1 VSSSDRAVGPEHE
14 HEHEQAQRTSH
25 TVLDLAAARRWA
37 VTARALLA
45 QAKDRIDA
53 LNVFP
58 VPDGDTGTNLFLTV
72 DGSLDFVRSQHE
84 VSGAPLRLE
93 QGLGLLARGMLL
105 SARGNSGV
113 ILSQLARGMSE
124 AVEQGGCGPD
134 EVGPAALADAF
145 ERAADLAWAGV
156 SRPVEGT
163 ILSVATAAAAGARE
177 AVLPQATTYDVS
189 LAALEAARSALAQ
202 TTEQLP
208 RLAAAGVVDAGGAG
222 LVLVIEALENV
233 LSGRPH
239 EGMPALAQWW
249 EQHAPSSA
257 TAAPAPSPGGPC
269 RSVDGSAGG
278 DADGDY
284 DGDYEVMYL
293 LEQSDPERAH
303 HLRAQLVRIGSSVLV
318 VGGPTQWR
326 IHVHL
331 DEPAPAVEAGS
342 LAGRVEQV
350 RISALTRHA
359 EEAGESD
366 QSADD
371 RPGATAQR
379 QPLLTSSSA
388 RAASVAELGVV
399 ACAPGDGVGA
409 VLARAGAEV
418 VHSSAGRRASTGQL
432 LGAVRAVPAR
442 RVVVLPN
449 DPDTILAAEAAA
461 RAAADEGL
469 QVRVLPTRA
478 VVQGLAAMAVC
489 DVTADVE
496 EMLVTMADA
505 ASAVTYGALTV
516 AGNDGST
523 PAGPCRAGQWL
534 GLVGGEIVGVHDRLR
549 DAGKQVL
556 GALEK
561 GVAGS
566 PELLTVVAGKGVEP
580 TDLDTVVARWSRR
593 RDDLEVQRIDGGQPT
608 YQWLLGLE

>member
-1 VSSSDRAVGPEHE
+1 MSSPDRAVGR
-14 HEHEQAQRTSH
+14 EQAQRTRA

-45 QAKDRIDA
+45 QARDRIDA

-124 AVEQGGCGPD
+124 AVEQGGSGPD

-163 ILSVATAAAAGARE
+163 ILSVATAAAVGARE
-177 AVLPQATTYDVS
+177 AVLPGATAYDVS

-202 TTEQLP
+202 TTAQLP

-249 EQHAPSSA
+249 EQHAPSGGSSA
-257 TAAPAPSPGGPC
+257 QAPSPGRPC
-269 RSVDGSAGG
+269 DSPGG
-278 DADGDY
+278 EG

-303 HLRAQLVRIGSSVLV
+303 HLRAQLVRTGSSVLV

-331 DEPAPAVEAGS
+331 DEPAAAVEAGS

-350 RISALTRHA
+350 RISALTPR
-359 EEAGESD
+359 GQESD
-366 QSADD
+366 EGTGERSGST
-371 RPGATAQR
+371 P
-379 QPLLTSSSA
+379 QPQPRSTSTSA
-388 RAASVAELGVV
+388 RAASLAALGVV
-399 ACAPGDGVGA
+399 ACAPGDGVAA
-409 VLARAGAEV
+409 VLSRAGAEV
-418 VHSSAGRRASTGQL
+418 VHSSAHRRASTGQL

-461 RAAADEGL
+461 QAAADEGIH
-469 QVRVLPTRA
+469 VRVLPTRA
-478 VVQGLAAMAVC
+478 VVQGLAAVAVC

-496 EMLVTMADA
+496 ETLVTMADA
-505 ASAVTYGALTV
+505 ASAVSYGALTV
-516 AGNDGST
+516 AGNDATT
-523 PAGPCRAGQWL
+523 PAGPCRKGQWL

-556 GALEK
+556 GALAT
-561 GVAGS
+561 GVAGE
-566 PELLTVVAGKGVEP
+566 PELLTVVAGKGVDP
-580 TDLDTVVARWSRR
+580 TGLDTVVARWSRR
-593 RDDLEVQRIDGGQPT
+593 RGDVEVQTIDGGQPA
-608 YQWLLGLE
+608 YSWLLGLE

>member
-1 VSSSDRAVGPEHE
+1 MSRPDRAVGC
-14 HEHEQAQRTSH
+14 EQAQRASD

-37 VTARALLA
+37 VTARALLD

-124 AVEQGGCGPD
+124 AVEQSGSGPD

-177 AVLPQATTYDVS
+177 AVLPGATTYDVS

-239 EGMPALAQWW
+239 EGIPALAQWW
-249 EQHAPSSA
+249 EQQAPSGGPSA
-257 TAAPAPSPGGPC
+257 GAPSP
-269 RSVDGSAGG
+269 DGSCDSA
-278 DADGDY
+278 

-293 LEQSDPERAH
+293 LEESDPERAH

-331 DEPAPAVEAGS
+331 DAPAPAVEAGS

-350 RISALTRHA
+350 RISALTRPQQ
-359 EEAGESD
+359 ESD
-366 QSADD
+366 DGTGEL
-371 RPGATAQR
+371 RATTPQAPPR
-379 QPLLTSSSA
+379 RTRTLAGGPV
-388 RAASVAELGVV
+388 AALGVV
-399 ACAPGDGVGA
+399 ACAPGDGVAA
-409 VLARAGAEV
+409 VLSRAGAEV

-442 RVVVLPN
+442 RIVVLPN

-461 RAAADEGL
+461 RAAVDEGL

-556 GALEK
+556 GTLEK

-566 PELLTVVAGKGVEP
+566 PELLTVVAGKGVDP
-580 TDLDTVVARWSRR
+580 TGLDKVVARWSRR
-593 RDDLEVQRIDGGQPT
+593 REDMEVQRIDGGQPT